1 MREETGKRSGII
13 KFTGMKPGVAP
24 KARVGTRMQQNTTP
38 HYVAAIP
45 IASANAART
54 SGGWP

>member
-1 MREETGKRSGII
+1 MGRCYPDRAHQGGLKLKISNDG
-13 KFTGMKPGVAP
+13 
-24 KARVGTRMQQNTTP
+24 P